1 MLSSQIF
8 EMKRN
13 NKKTDQMQLQ
23 FLKDRSDETSI
34 FAEVIIVILLH
45 QILNHFLLLMILV
58 WNLFSYFNIRSQ
70 AVLAYLRTGV
80 YASIYVNWKYPLNLF
95 KILFASYKTFHSYFQ
110 FPSENVTSEPCDL
123 AFIRKIGK
131 SKL

>member
-34 FAEVIIVILLH
+34 FAEVIIFILLH

-58 WNLFSYFNIRSQ
+58 
-70 AVLAYLRTGV
+70 
-80 YASIYVNWKYPLNLF
+80 
-95 KILFASYKTFHSYFQ
+95 
-110 FPSENVTSEPCDL
+110 
-123 AFIRKIGK
+123 
-131 SKL
+131 